1 MVPFFILYSMFGFQ
15 RVGDLIWAAADA
27 RSRGF
32 LLGATA
38 GRTTLQGE
46 GLQHQDGH
54 SLVLAAT
61 VPVCETYDPAF
72 AYEVGTIIEDGIK
85 RMYGPEPEDIFY
97 YLTLYN
103 ENYQQPARPEG
114 VKKGI
119 LEGLYRFS
127 ERKGSGTAATIL
139 FSGSANLAARDAA
152 DELAEHYGVD
162 AELWSATSYKKLR
175 EEALKTERWNRL
187 HPGEDQKK
195 PRVTAI
201 LDESSGP
208 IVAVSDYMIMVPD
221 QISRWVPRSY
231 TILGTDGF
239 GRSDSRP
246 ALREFFEID
255 KGHIVVAVLSALARG
270 SSISTDQVSDA
281 MQRYGIDPDTVD
293 PATAH

>member
-1 MVPFFILYSMFGFQ
+1 
-15 RVGDLIWAAADA
+15 
-27 RSRGF
+27 
-32 LLGATA
+32 
-38 GRTTLQGE
+38 
-46 GLQHQDGH
+46 
-54 SLVLAAT
+54 
-61 VPVCETYDPAF
+61 
-72 AYEVGTIIEDGIK
+72 
-85 RMYGPEPEDIFY
+85 
-97 YLTLYN
+97 
-103 ENYQQPARPEG
+103 
-114 VKKGI
+114 VKEGI

-175 EEALKTERWNRL
+175 EEALKIERWNRL
-187 HPGEDQKK
+187 HPGEEQKK
-195 PRVTAI
+195 TRVTAI

-231 TILGTDGF
+231 SILGTDGF

-246 ALREFFEID
+246 ALRDFFEID
-255 KGHIVVAVLSALARG
+255 KGHIVVAVLSALARE